1 MLQAWPCFAQV
12 NLNKADSAA
21 IRTSGSLSELV
32 IADGWTRGTAQL
44 DERCDRAIFFNT
56 LQFIFKKLCDHEDFF
71 FCSCVLLLFPFF
83 FGQAGQVHR
92 PTHLLGIGA
101 AVST

>member
-1 MLQAWPCFAQV
+1 M

-44 DERCDRAIFFNT
+44 DELCDRAIFFNT

-71 FCSCVLLLFPFF
+71 FVHVCCCFSRFALAKQAKFTGPHICLELVL
-83 FGQAGQVHR
+83 Q
-92 PTHLLGIGA
+92 
-101 AVST
+101 